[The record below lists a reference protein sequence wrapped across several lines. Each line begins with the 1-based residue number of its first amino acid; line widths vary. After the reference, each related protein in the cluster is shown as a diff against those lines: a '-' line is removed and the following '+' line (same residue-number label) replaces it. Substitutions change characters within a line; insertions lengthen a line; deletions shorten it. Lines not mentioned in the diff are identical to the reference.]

1 MKAARFSFQLRK
13 PPRTTRDFWVKSQS
27 CGGIMQKSRFFT
39 VMLMGIFSIT
49 SFACKNTPPENE
61 REGKSEGEE
70 TGPRLTTNETYNAV
84 RNGVRLILAY
94 DSASSSF
101 NGTVENVTNKTVF
114 SVRVEVH
121 LSDGTELGPTS
132 PIDLAPGD
140 KADVKMSDEGHSFTW
155 WKAHAET
162 GEAEHGGEHGDDGE
176 HGGEHSEEHRDEHGR
191 EAGENH

>member
-1 MKAARFSFQLRK
+1 
-13 PPRTTRDFWVKSQS
+13 
-27 CGGIMQKSRFFT
+27 MQKSRFFT

-61 REGKSEGEE
+61 HEGKSEGEE
-70 TGPRLTTNETYNAV
+70 TGPRLTINETYNAV

-132 PIDLAPGD
+132 PIDLALGD

-155 WKAHAET
+155 WKTHAEA
-162 GEAEHGGEHGDDGE
+162 GEGEHGGEHGDDGE
-176 HGGEHSEEHRDEHGR
+176 HGSEHSGEHKDEHGD